1 MRDGMSKIRSFAIGT
16 IVALSLV
23 LTGWFGR
30 EAVGFKEVKEAP
42 RPPEP
47 PSVAVVTVTNALV
60 TCSEELGPRSCY
72 RCNQYLYCTE
82 QFIPKLGVSTSEAI
96 GEVLRICRE
105 NLSPGF
111 INDWS
116 GFTYESLKS
125 RGDEGL
131 LFGLSVFLVYLAL
144 VAYCESWRRAFWRI
158 LPSVSAA
165 FGAVAAP
172 YLSGVAFSV
181 YSRYALLML
190 VSSTVAMSLLTES
203 LPTFR
208 KRAVLP
214 ILAALTMLPL
224 VFASGAG
231 SAGSCSL
238 GMTFFGGYA
247 ACALLSGFL
256 AAAPRSV
263 VQTERKESL

>member
-1 MRDGMSKIRSFAIGT
+1 MSSFVNSNKTHFFFVFFARF
-16 IVALSLV
+16 L
-23 LTGWFGR
+23 
-30 EAVGFKEVKEAP
+30 FK
-42 RPPEP
+42 
-47 PSVAVVTVTNALV
+47 TNA
-60 TCSEELGPRSCY
+60 
-72 RCNQYLYCTE
+72 N
-82 QFIPKLGVSTSEAI
+82 
-96 GEVLRICRE
+96 
-105 NLSPGF
+105 F
-111 INDWS
+111 INC
-116 GFTYESLKS
+116 FVK
-125 RGDEGL
+125 
-131 LFGLSVFLVYLAL
+131 VFHCYFLAL

-158 LPSVSAA
+158 LPSVAAA
-165 FGAVAAP
+165 FGAVAAL

-208 KRAVLP
+208 KRAALP
-214 ILAALTMLPL
+214 LLAALTMLPL
-224 VFASGAG
+224 VFSSGAG

-247 ACALLSGFL
+247 GCALLSGFL